1 MIAVVL
7 VIIGIVAAFAL
18 GIIAAYLY
26 MGEDDTFD
34 PWEDERSRRN
44 DRS

>member
-26 MGEDDTFD
+26 MGEDDTSGRWD
-34 PWEDERSRRN
+34 DEERGKK
-44 DRS
+44 